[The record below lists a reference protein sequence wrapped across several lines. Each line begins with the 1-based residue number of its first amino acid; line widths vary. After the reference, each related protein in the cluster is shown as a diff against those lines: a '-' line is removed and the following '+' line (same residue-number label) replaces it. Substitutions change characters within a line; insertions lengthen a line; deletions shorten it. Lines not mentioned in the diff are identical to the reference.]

1 MIIGTFQGFF
11 KVALSIWA
19 YHGSSETV
27 REDREEGID
36 SEEVD
41 FQKTEVN
48 NLIADWEARAG
59 GGDLLKPP
67 ELEDRGRRRSE
78 EFTILRLK
86 FMEHDGGV
94 GEDIETARPD
104 DNLPTRLLTFSNS
117 NTVTLQGRGAVRKLF
132 SHSMVGRRETLL
144 ARPSANSSKR
154 KWDQDGLA
162 RKRHCGI

>member
-1 MIIGTFQGFF
+1 MLT
-11 KVALSIWA
+11 
-19 YHGSSETV
+19 
-27 REDREEGID
+27 
-36 SEEVD
+36 
-41 FQKTEVN
+41 
-48 NLIADWEARAG
+48 RAG

-94 GEDIETARPD
+94 GEDKETARPD
-104 DNLPTRLLTFSNS
+104 DNLPTFSNI